1 MSEPIAHRQVALLKV
16 SDPKVID
23 EVRAVVPL
31 DEFMLAWVSPSE
43 VVIDPARVG
52 ELFQRLSDRGLAPL
66 MKRVQSPS
74 GRDGADL
81 AEPTGRILR

>member
-1 MSEPIAHRQVALLKV
+1 MHRQVALLKV

-31 DEFMLAWVSPSE
+31 DEFALAWVSPTE

-52 ELFQRLSDRGLAPL
+52 ELFQRLNDRGLAPL
-66 MKRVQSPS
+66 MKRVQSA
-74 GRDGADL
+74 GAGERGDVP
-81 AEPTGRILR
+81 ETTGRIQR

>member
-1 MSEPIAHRQVALLKV
+1 MRLRGPQLSGAEMKI
-16 SDPKVID
+16 DPKVID

-31 DEFMLAWVSPSE
+31 DEFALAWVSPTE
-43 VVIDPARVG
+43 LVIDPARVG

-74 GRDGADL
+74 ARDRSDT
-81 AEPTGRILR
+81 AETTGRIAR

>member
-1 MSEPIAHRQVALLKV
+1 MSEPIVHRQVALLKV

-31 DEFMLAWVSPSE
+31 DEFVLAWVSPSE
-43 VVIDPARVG
+43 VVVDPARVG

-66 MKRVQSPS
+66 MKRVQSP
-74 GRDGADL
+74 GPRDGMDPT
-81 AEPTGRILR
+81 EPTGRIVR